1 MADCTRNWHSLQVSW
16 LRRQFAQGLDMPFSD
31 VLSAESIERVL
42 DEVGGFFRERIFTPV
57 TTLWVLLSQVT
68 SDDGSCRD
76 AVFRLLAFLARRGE
90 KPCAPRTG
98 SYCKARKRL
107 PEQVLS
113 RLTQETAAKMSV
125 QAPAEWHWKG
135 REVKVVDGTMLSM
148 PDTPANQ
155 KAYPQPRSQKPGLG
169 FPLVRLVC
177 LFSLA
182 TGAVLDAAQGP
193 YRGKGKGELS
203 LFRKLRSR
211 LQSGDVLLGDRHYC
225 AYFDIVHWL
234 GLGVDF
240 VGRLHQ
246 ARIADFRRGKRV
258 GHGERPVEW
267 ARPKQR
273 PRWLSKRAFRRMP
286 ETLLLRLIRVS
297 VQQPGFRTQQINVV
311 TTLLDCQLYPA
322 ADVATLYRARW
333 HAELNLR
340 SLKVTLRMDV
350 LRGKSPQ
357 IVRKEVWAHLLA
369 YNLIRAV
376 IAQAAVKHNA
386 LPRSLSFKAALQTL
400 NAFGMFL
407 CLCGP
412 SGLHDLY
419 PKILMLIASQHVG
432 DRPNRFEPRARKRR
446 PKPYPYLT
454 QPRKEAKAAL
464 LQTTSAY
471 GSDIPS

>member
-16 LRRQFAQGLDMPFSD
+16 LRRQFAQGLDLPFSD
-31 VLSAESIERVL
+31 VLSADLIERVL
-42 DEVGGFFRERIFTPV
+42 DEVGGVFRERIFTPV

-76 AVFRLLAFLARRGE
+76 AVFRLLAFLAKRGE
-90 KPCAPRTG
+90 KPCAPNTG

-107 PEQVLS
+107 PEEVLS
-113 RLTQETAAKMSV
+113 RLTQQTAAKMSIH
-125 QAPAEWHWKG
+125 APAEWRWKG
-135 REVKVVDGTMLSM
+135 REVKVVDGTTLSM
-148 PDTPANQ
+148 PDTQANQ
-155 KAYPQPRSQKPGLG
+155 RTYPQPRSQKPGLG

-177 LFSLA
+177 VFSLT
-182 TGAVLDAAQGP
+182 TGAVLDAALGP

-203 LFRKLRSR
+203 LFRKLWAR
-211 LQSGDVLLGDRHYC
+211 LQAGDVLLGDRHYC

-246 ARIADFRRGKRV
+246 ARSADLRRGKRM
-258 GHGERPVEW
+258 GHGERLVEW

-286 ETLLLRLIRVS
+286 KTLLLRLIRVA
-297 VQQPGFRTQQINVV
+297 VEQPGFRTQQINVV
-311 TTLLDCQLYPA
+311 TTLLDCQTYPA
-322 ADVATLYRARW
+322 NDVATLYRARW
-333 HAELNLR
+333 HAELDLR

-357 IVRKEVWAHLLA
+357 IVRKEIWAHLLA

-376 IAQAAVKHNA
+376 IAQAGVAHGA
-386 LPRSLSFKAALQTL
+386 LPRSMSFKAALQSL
-400 NAFGMFL
+400 HAFGALL
-407 CLCGP
+407 CLCAP
-412 SGLHDLY
+412 SHLAELY
-419 PKILMLIASQHVG
+419 RTMLSLIASQHVG
-432 DRPNRFEPRARKRR
+432 DRPGRFEPRARKRR

-454 QPRKEAKAAL
+454 TPRQDRKTAL
-464 LQTTSAY
+464 LQKTSA
-471 GSDIPS
+471 